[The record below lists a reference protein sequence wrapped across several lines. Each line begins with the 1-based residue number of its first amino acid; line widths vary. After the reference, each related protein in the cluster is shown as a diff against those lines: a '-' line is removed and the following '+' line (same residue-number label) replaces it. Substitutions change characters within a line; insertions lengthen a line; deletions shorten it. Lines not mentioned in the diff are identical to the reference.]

1 MIGILLIQSMRH
13 YEATASLPQ
22 QTKPVPGQT
31 IAPMTQRILHLA
43 CYDVSE
49 PRRLIAALKLA
60 RVYATGGQKSVHELF
75 LTPAERINLVDDMS
89 TLLDLSTDRFLL
101 LRLDPRSRVHT
112 LGKAVKPA
120 DPDYFYVG

>member
-1 MIGILLIQSMRH
+1 
-13 YEATASLPQ
+13 
-22 QTKPVPGQT
+22 
-31 IAPMTQRILHLA
+31 MTQRLLHLA

-49 PRRLIAALKLA
+49 PRRLSEALKLA

-75 LTPAERINLVDDMS
+75 LTPAERTDLVEDMS
-89 TLLDLSTDRFLL
+89 ALLDLAIDRFLL

-112 LGKAVKPA
+112 LGKAVPPS

>member
-1 MIGILLIQSMRH
+1 M
-13 YEATASLPQ
+13 AA
-22 QTKPVPGQT
+22 
-31 IAPMTQRILHLA
+31 MTQRLLHLA
-43 CYDVSE
+43 CYDVAE

-60 RVYATGGQKSVHELF
+60 RVYATGGQKSVHELY
-75 LTPAERINLVDDMS
+75 LTVAERITLIEDMS

-112 LGKAVKPA
+112 LGKAVQPA